1 MTEDTRSAAR
11 PRPEQPEPERAA
23 QDLPPRAKPMLAA
36 EELVAHLKSRGVTFE
51 LCSEADAAAYLA
63 HANNYLR
70 AASYRKLY
78 PVHAEGPNSG
88 RYIGLDFGA
97 LVELSSVDRVLR
109 TALRDIA
116 LDVEHF
122 AKVRLLDRALSE
134 GEDGYA
140 VVSDYLEGHLT
151 SRSRSRVSTGLA
163 SRGRAGEGHDEY
175 SGDLIAH
182 YNEQGYPLW
191 VFLEVIEFWRFC
203 DLWLFC
209 AGRWDD
215 EAMVVAHYWLKSIRA
230 LRNSACHN
238 SCIVNGFS
246 SSSDRAVFQTP
257 DDMLRS
263 MNALGLKNTKS
274 RRAKMRNLRVAHI
287 AATLYGS
294 YELCTRESTR
304 ARHAEAMGSVRRAF
318 DAARP
323 VCPADGSLTG
333 YFDFIMKLVDIW
345 CPKRA

>member
-1 MTEDTRSAAR
+1 MKIGPVQDSLLVERRSAHF
-11 PRPEQPEPERAA
+11 
-23 QDLPPRAKPMLAA
+23 KPMLTS
-36 EELVAHLKSRGVTFE
+36 EQLVAHLKSRGVTFE

-88 RYIGLDFGA
+88 QYIGLDFGA

-109 TALRDIA
+109 TALRDMA

-140 VVSDYLEGHLT
+140 IVFDYLEGYLT

-182 YNEQGYPLW
+182 YMEQGYPLW

-209 AGRWDD
+209 AGRWGDRGMLD
-215 EAMVVAHYWLKSIRA
+215 EHYVLKSVRA
-230 LRNSACHN
+230 LRNASCHN
-238 SCIVNGFS
+238 SCIVNGLSASADKAGFPTS
-246 SSSDRAVFQTP
+246 GPILT
-257 DDMLRS
+257 S

-294 YELCTRESTR
+294 YDFCTRESTR
-304 ARHAEAMGSVRRAF
+304 IRHAQAMDSVRKAF

>member
-1 MTEDTRSAAR
+1 MLT
-11 PRPEQPEPERAA
+11 PEQ
-23 QDLPPRAKPMLAA
+23 
-36 EELVAHLKSRGVTFE
+36 LVAHLKSKGVTFD
-51 LCSEADAAAYLA
+51 LCSEIDAAAYLA
-63 HANNYLR
+63 GANNYLR

-78 PVHAEGPNSG
+78 PVHVEGPKAG
-88 RYIGLDFGA
+88 QHIGLDFGA
-97 LVELSSVDRVLR
+97 LVTLSSVDRVLR
-109 TALRDIA
+109 TTLRDIA

-122 AKVRLLDRALSE
+122 AKVSLLNRALSE

-140 VVSDYLEGHLT
+140 IVSDYLEGHLT
-151 SRSRSRVSTGLA
+151 SKSRSRVSAGLA

-182 YNEQGYPLW
+182 YMEQGYPLW

-209 AGRWDD
+209 AGRWGD
-215 EAMVVAHYWLKSIRA
+215 EALVVAHYWLKSVRA
-230 LRNSACHN
+230 LRNSTCHN

-246 SSSDRAVFQTP
+246 ATSERAVFQIP

-263 MNALGLKNTKS
+263 MNALGFKNTKS

-294 YELCTRESTR
+294 HALCTRESTR
-304 ARHAEAMGSVRRAF
+304 TRHAEAMDAVRRAF
-318 DAARP
+318 NAARP
-323 VCPADGSLTG
+323 VCPADGSLAG

-345 CPKRA
+345 TPKRA